1 MDFDQVFRIV
11 PASGNVKHVHA
22 VGHLIERVAGRPLF
36 IGAIQDVTE
45 RVAAEDALDRAR
57 SELARV
63 VAGRRR

>member
-45 RVAAEDALDRAR
+45 RIAR
-57 SELARV
+57 
-63 VAGRRR
+63 